1 MTEYAYSGHEPTW
14 SDAHV
19 TRKLRE
25 VLQRV
30 APPPARVFELGCGNG
45 ATARRLAAEGYSV
58 TGVDPSASGIK
69 IAKQFESEQL
79 RFAVGSTSDDLAGH
93 HGQFPV
99 VLSLEVI
106 EHCPSAR
113 AFMRSFASLIAPG
126 GTGILSTPYHGFGKN
141 LAIVASGNFDRHF
154 DPLWEGGHLKFFS
167 LPKLR
172 QLFDEAGFRSVEF
185 YRLGRIPMFAKTTLA
200 VGYK

>member
-14 SDAHV
+14 SDAYV

-45 ATARRLAAEGYSV
+45 ATARSLAAEGYSV
-58 TGVDPSASGIK
+58 TGVDPSASGIN

-79 RFAVGSTSDDLAGH
+79 RFAVGSTSDDLAGQ

-113 AFMRSFASLIAPG
+113 EFMRAFSSLVVPG
-126 GTGILSTPYHGFGKN
+126 GTGILSTPYHGFAKN

-154 DPLWEGGHLKFFS
+154 DPLWEGGHLRFFS

-172 QLFDEAGFRSVEF
+172 QLFEEAGFRSVEF
-185 YRLGRIPMFAKTTLA
+185 YRLGRIPMLAKTTLA